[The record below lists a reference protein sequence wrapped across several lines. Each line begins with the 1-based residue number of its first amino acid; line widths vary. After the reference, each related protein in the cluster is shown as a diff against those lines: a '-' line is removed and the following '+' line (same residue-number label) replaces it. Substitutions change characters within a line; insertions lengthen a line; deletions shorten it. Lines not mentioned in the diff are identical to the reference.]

1 MFVAF
6 VVAFAIAF
14 EMAEHKLQRDAAQLI
29 AVHTALDDEAR
40 TLLTAMNTSPY
51 GFCSDAEIAFFRK
64 LVFNAEDYRDAGH
77 IRDGMIACSAML
89 GKENLPR
96 TQHLPTVSLTG
107 GMTLL
112 NHFSP
117 FGAGDQRAS
126 ARQIGNS
133 FVDLDPGISKRLDMI
148 TPNRSLTVIDAVT
161 HEPTHPGFPFHAPDG
176 VRIDSNWQGLV
187 GDTLYVTRCD
197 LLNLSRMTAYTPT
210 PELLH
215 SRQNLLGVAVA
226 LGGLVGLFVGL
237 SWAFLEF
244 RDHSMAQRLCSAIKK
259 DHLSVVYQPLVRAA
273 TRRIVGAETLVR
285 WTDEDGS
292 PVSPDVFVK
301 VAEAGGFVGS
311 MTELVV
317 RHSLRDFAAQLASQ
331 PEFRLSINVAAADLS
346 DPTFLSML
354 ARSLQRASVRPESI
368 TIEITESSTARHD
381 VAKETI
387 RKLRE
392 CGHAIHIDD
401 FGTGYSS
408 LSYLRE
414 LSVDAIKIDKS
425 FTQAVGT
432 EAVTQSILPQILAM
446 ALTLNLG
453 VIVEGVETEAQASYF
468 AALEQPILAQGWLF
482 GRPVPAA
489 RFLSYCQRTQ
499 SLLEP
504 LPIRHEI
511 YAIPA
516 LTACNCCHS
525 WLPAWDVT
533 AAIG

>member
-6 VVAFAIAF
+6 VVAFAVAF
-14 EMAEHKLQRDAAQLI
+14 EMAEHKLQRDAAELI
-29 AVHTALDDEAR
+29 AAHTAFDDEAR
-40 TLLTAMNTSPY
+40 TLLTTMNSSPY
-51 GFCSDAEIAFFRK
+51 AFCSDAEIAFFRK

-77 IRDGMIACSAML
+77 LRDGKIACSAML
-89 GKENLPR
+89 GNDNLPQ
-96 TQHLPTVSLTG
+96 TSHIPAVSLSG
-107 GMTLL
+107 GMSLL

-117 FGAGDQRAS
+117 FDAGDQRAS

-133 FVDLDPGISKRLDMI
+133 FVDLDPGVSRRLNMI

-161 HEPTHPGFPFHAPDG
+161 HKPTHPGFPFHAPDAVKMDG
-176 VRIDSNWQGLV
+176 DWQGLV

-197 LLNLSRMTAYTPT
+197 LPNLSCMTAYTPI
-210 PELLH
+210 PEMIHL
-215 SRQNLLGVAVA
+215 RRNLLGLAVA

-237 SWAFLEF
+237 SWAFLQF
-244 RDHSMAQRLCSAIKK
+244 RDRSMAQRLRSAIKR
-259 DHLSVVYQPLVRAA
+259 DHLFVVYQPVVRAA
-273 TRRIVGAETLVR
+273 TGRIVGAETLVR

-311 MTELVV
+311 ITELVV
-317 RHSLRDFAAQLASQ
+317 RQALRDFAALLVSQ
-331 PEFRLSINVAAADLS
+331 PEFRLSINVAASDLS
-346 DPTFLSML
+346 DPKFMPML
-354 ARSLQRASVRPESI
+354 AQSLQRASVRPESV
-368 TIEITESSTARHD
+368 TIELTESSTARHD

-425 FTQAVGT
+425 FTQAIGT

-446 ALTLNLG
+446 ARTLNLD
-453 VIVEGVETEAQASYF
+453 VVVEGVETEAQASYF
-468 AALEQPILAQGWLF
+468 AAMEQPILAQGWLF
-482 GRPVPAA
+482 GRPVTAD
-489 RFLSYCQRTQ
+489 RFPTLQAKDEKTGG
-499 SLLEP
+499 
-504 LPIRHEI
+504 
-511 YAIPA
+511 
-516 LTACNCCHS
+516 
-525 WLPAWDVT
+525 T
-533 AAIG
+533 AADAA